1 MMKTATATLNG
12 NQADMASF
20 TTLLKAAM
28 KELSEIHKANKA
40 QDAEIRRLQAST
52 RKKLDR
58 IRENL
63 RHVEATR

>member
-1 MMKTATATLNG
+1 MKTATATLNG
-12 NQADMASF
+12 DKAELAGF
-20 TTLLKAAM
+20 TTLIKAAM
-28 KELSEIHKANKA
+28 KEVSEIHKANKA
-40 QDAEIRRLQAST
+40 QNAEIRRLQAST